1 MSVLY
6 VCLQDQFSGNLRMV
20 GIETNF
26 DLLILFGQPHHLV
39 CKPAY
44 FVPAASQDEV
54 GGLRQ
59 EGHPM

>member
-1 MSVLY
+1 
-6 VCLQDQFSGNLRMV
+6 MV

-26 DLLILFGQPHHLV
+26 DLLILFGQLHHLV

-44 FVPAASQDEV
+44 LVSAASQDEV